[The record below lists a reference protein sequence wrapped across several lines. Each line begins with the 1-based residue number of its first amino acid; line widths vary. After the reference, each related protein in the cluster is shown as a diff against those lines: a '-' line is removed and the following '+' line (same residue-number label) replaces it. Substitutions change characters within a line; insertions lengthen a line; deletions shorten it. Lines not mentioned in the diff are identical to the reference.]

1 MELQD
6 CGIAGLPEG
15 LREGRPTPAPRL
27 GALAVCLALL
37 GGAVSAAP
45 PDRYPASG
53 GDIEI
58 TPFLHA
64 SVQVEHAGKVI
75 HVDPWSLA
83 DLSRAK
89 PADLILITDD
99 PGHHLDVKAI
109 ERLRKPGAPV
119 VITGKGKDR
128 VPDGMVLAN
137 GQSATLAGIRVES
150 IASYDLTPGEP
161 VHPRGEANGYLIT
174 LGGRRLYFAGV
185 TECVPEMRAL
195 KNVDVA
201 FMPMNIPP
209 ARMAPSATAECVKA
223 LKPKVVYVNHY
234 DNASANR
241 LTNPKSEARSV
252 YGGLTV
258 AQTLNAFK
266 DALKN
271 EAVEVRLPDW
281 YATSAPR

>member
-1 MELQD
+1 MNNFR
-6 CGIAGLPEG
+6 IAGWK
-15 LREGRPTPAPRL
+15 EGRRNPVLRFGT
-27 GALAVCLALL
+27 LAGCLALL
-37 GGAVSAAP
+37 VGAISAAP
-45 PDRYPASG
+45 ADRYPANG

-64 SVQVEHAGKVI
+64 SVQLEHAGKVI
-75 HVDPWSLA
+75 HVDPWSVS

-99 PGHHLDVKAI
+99 PVHHLDVKAI
-109 ERLRKPGAPV
+109 QRLRKPGAPI
-119 VITGKGKDR
+119 VIPGKGKDR
-128 VPDGMVLAN
+128 VPDGTVLAN
-137 GQSATLAGIRVES
+137 GASVTLAGIRVDS
-150 IASYDLTPGEP
+150 IAAYDLTPGAPE
-161 VHPRGEANGYLIT
+161 HPRGEANGYVIT
-174 LGGRRLYFAGV
+174 LGGKRIYLAGV

-195 KNVDVA
+195 TNIDVA

-209 ARMAPSATAECVKA
+209 ARMTPSATAACVKA

-234 DNASANR
+234 DNTSAAR
-241 LTNPKSEARSV
+241 LTDPKAPERANP
-252 YGGLTV
+252 GGLTV

-281 YATSAPR
+281 YAASAAR

>member
-1 MELQD
+1 MSLNNFR
-6 CGIAGLPEG
+6 IAGWK
-15 LREGRPTPAPRL
+15 EGRRNPVLRC
-27 GALAVCLALL
+27 GALAGCLALL
-37 GGAVSAAP
+37 VGALSAAP
-45 PDRYPASG
+45 ADRYPANG

-75 HVDPWSLA
+75 QVDPWSVA

-99 PGHHLDVKAI
+99 PVHHLDVKAI
-109 ERLRKPGAPV
+109 QRLRKPGAPV

-128 VPDGMVLAN
+128 VPDGTVLAN
-137 GQSATLAGIRVES
+137 GASATLAGIRVES
-150 IASYDLTPGEP
+150 IAAYDLTPGDPE
-161 VHPRGEANGYLIT
+161 HPRGEANGYLIT
-174 LGGRRLYFAGV
+174 LGGRRIYFAGV

-195 KNVDVA
+195 KNIDVA

-209 ARMAPSATAECVKA
+209 ARMTPSAAAACVKA

-234 DNASANR
+234 DNTSAAR
-241 LTNPKSEARSV
+241 LTDPKAPERTNP
-252 YGGLTV
+252 GGLTV

-281 YATSAPR
+281 YARSAK